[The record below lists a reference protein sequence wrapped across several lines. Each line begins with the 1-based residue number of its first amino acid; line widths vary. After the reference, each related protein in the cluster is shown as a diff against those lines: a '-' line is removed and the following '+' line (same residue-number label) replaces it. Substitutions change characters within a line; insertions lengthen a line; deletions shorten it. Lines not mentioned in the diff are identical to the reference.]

1 MKLRLSLAAVAFS
14 IIAMQA
20 AFADPESCKTVRF
33 GQIAWTDLQS
43 TTGLATTVLEGL
55 GYEPKI
61 TDLELAVA
69 FQGLKNKDLDVFLG
83 NWMPSQTSQIEPY
96 TKEGSID
103 TVTANLEGAGYGLV
117 VPQYVADGGVK
128 DLKDIGKHGD
138 KFNKKIY
145 GIEPGNDGNK
155 IVQGFIADKAN
166 NLDGF
171 QLVESSEAG
180 MLTEAKKDIKNNK
193 WIVFLGWTPHPV
205 MGKMNLV
212 YLSGMG
218 DSGFG
223 SATVFTNTRA
233 GYVKECP
240 NIGKLLANLKFT
252 VDMEGQ
258 IMADILDKKTK
269 PKDAATAWLKANPAV
284 LDSWLAG
291 VTTVSGEDG
300 EAAVKKSLGL

>member
-1 MKLRLSLAAVAFS
+1 
-14 IIAMQA
+14 
-20 AFADPESCKTVRF
+20 VRF